1 MPLSALKDSHLGQL
15 NSESFALLSTRFSI
29 LKIDHLLVRIA
40 TNKTVGLYIFTH
52 KADTLILNNI
62 NFGIDIK
69 YPSAATNFTLLLRVN
84 LIYILATYLLRT
96 VLFIY
101 AV

>member
-1 MPLSALKDSHLGQL
+1 MSLSALKDSHLGQL

-29 LKIDHLLVRIA
+29 LKIDHLLMRIA
-40 TNKTVGLYIFTH
+40 TNKTMGFYIFTH
-52 KADTLILNNI
+52 KANSLILNNI
-62 NFGIDIK
+62 NFSIDIK
-69 YPSAATNFTLLLRVN
+69 CPLATPNFTLLLRVN
-84 LIYILATYLLRT
+84 LIYILATYLLWT